1 MRHRLHPGVGAAL
14 ILGLGLGAPG
24 CAEAPA
30 GAPAPAPVAVAV
42 SYPVEREV
50 ADYAD
55 FPARVAAV
63 QSVQVRAHVWGYL
76 DKINFKEGAL
86 VKKGDVLFEIDPRMY
101 RADLE
106 RATGTVAQYEAHVH
120 RLERDH
126 ERVKNLIAR
135 GAVSREEYD
144 RIEGDYREA
153 VASLHVAEA
162 NRDLAALNLEYTKVT
177 APVGGR
183 ISRYLVTMGNLI
195 QSGDQGGGTVLT
207 TIVSVDP
214 MYAYFDVDELTVLRA
229 RQLTREGKAASA
241 RETVV
246 PVSLALANEEG
257 FPHRGTI
264 NFVDNQINA
273 KTGTQSFRGVF
284 PNKDEALTAGF
295 FARVRLPIALPH
307 RALLVTDRA
316 LDNDQGQKILY
327 VLNDKD
333 EVVSRPVR
341 VGALHDGLRAI
352 EDGLKPGERVI
363 VNGLLQ
369 VRPGMTVQPKLVDM
383 PNPGIRGRTAR
394 LGDQGNAGARGEGHA
409 LTAGSPRKD
418 HEG

>member
-1 MRHRLHPGVGAAL
+1 
-14 ILGLGLGAPG
+14 
-24 CAEAPA
+24 
-30 GAPAPAPVAVAV
+30 
-42 SYPVEREV
+42 VEREV
-50 ADYAD
+50 VDYAD
-55 FPARVAAV
+55 FSARVAAV

-76 DKINFKEGAL
+76 DKIHFKEGTL
-86 VKKGDVLFEIDPRMY
+86 VKKDDVLFEIDPRMY

-106 RATGTVAQYEAHVH
+106 RAKGSVDQIEAHQR
-120 RLERDH
+120 RLERDYD
-126 ERVKNLIAR
+126 RARNLMAR

-144 RIEGDYREA
+144 RIEGDYREG
-153 VASLHVAEA
+153 VANLHIAES
-162 NRDLAALNLEYTKVT
+162 NRDLAALNLDYTKVT

-183 ISRYLVTMGNLI
+183 ISRYLVTVGNLI
-195 QSGDQGGGTVLT
+195 QSGDQGGGTLLT

-214 MYAYFDVDELTVLRA
+214 IYAYFDVDELTVLRA

-241 RETVV
+241 RETEV

-284 PNKDEALTAGF
+284 PNKDEGLTAGF
-295 FARVRLPIALPH
+295 FARVRMPIASPH

-333 EVVSRPVR
+333 EVISREVR
-341 VGALHDGLRAI
+341 VGALHDGMRAI
-352 EDGLKPGERVI
+352 EDGLRPGERVI

-383 PNPGIRGRTAR
+383 PSPAIGRRTAR
-394 LGDQGNAGARGEGHA
+394 LGNPRDAGAHSEGHA
-409 LTAGSPRKD
+409 LKVGNTRKD

>member
-1 MRHRLHPGVGAAL
+1 MRHRLYAGVGAAL
-14 ILGLGLGAPG
+14 ILGLGVTG

-30 GAPAPAPVAVAV
+30 NPQAPAPVAVAV
-42 SYPVEREV
+42 SYPVEGEV
-50 ADYAD
+50 TDYAD

-86 VKKGDVLFEIDPRMY
+86 VNKGDVLFEIDPRMY

-106 RATGTVAQYEAHVH
+106 RARGSVSQYEAHVR
-120 RLERDH
+120 RLERDYD
-126 ERVKNLIAR
+126 RIKNLMAR
-135 GAVSREEYD
+135 AAVSREEFD

-153 VASLHVAEA
+153 VASLHVAEG
-162 NRDLAALNLEYTKVT
+162 NRDLAELNLAYTKVT
-177 APVGGR
+177 APIGGR
-183 ISRYLVTMGNLI
+183 ISRYLITMGNLV
-195 QSGDQGGGTVLT
+195 QSGDQGGGTLLT

-241 RETVV
+241 RETEV

-284 PNKDEALTAGF
+284 PNKDEGLTAGF
-295 FARVRLPIALPH
+295 FARVRMPIASPH

-333 EVVSRPVR
+333 EVISREVR
-341 VGALHDGLRAI
+341 VGALHDGMRAI
-352 EDGLKPGERVI
+352 EDGLRPGERVI

-383 PNPGIRGRTAR
+383 PSPAIGRRTAR
-394 LGDQGNAGARGEGHA
+394 LGNPRDAGAHSEGHA
-409 LTAGSPRKD
+409 LKVGNTRKD

>member
-1 MRHRLHPGVGAAL
+1 M
-14 ILGLGLGAPG
+14 
-24 CAEAPA
+24 
-30 GAPAPAPVAVAV
+30 
-42 SYPVEREV
+42 EREV

-76 DKINFKEGAL
+76 DKIHFKEGAL
-86 VKKGDVLFEIDPRMY
+86 VNAGDVLFEIDPRMY

-106 RATGTVAQYEAHVH
+106 RARGSVAQYEAHVR
-120 RLERDH
+120 RLERDD
-126 ERVKNLIAR
+126 ERIRNLMAR
-135 GAVSREEYD
+135 AAVSREEYD

-183 ISRYLVTMGNLI
+183 ISRYIVTMGNLI
-195 QSGDQGGGTVLT
+195 QPGDQGGGTVLT

-214 MYAYFDVDELTVLRA
+214 MYAYFDVDELTVLCA
-229 RQLTREGKAASA
+229 RQLNREGKAASA
-241 RETVV
+241 RETEV

-295 FARVRLPIALPH
+295 FARIRLPIALPH

-341 VGALHDGLRAI
+341 VGALQNGLRAI

-383 PNPGIRGRTAR
+383 PNPAIKGPTAR
-394 LGDQGNAGARGEGHA
+394 LGDQGSAGARGAGHA
-409 LTAGSPRKD
+409 LIAGSPKD

>member
-1 MRHRLHPGVGAAL
+1 MRHRFYPGVGAAL
-14 ILGLGLGAPG
+14 IFGLILGAPG

-30 GAPAPAPVAVAV
+30 VAPAPTPVEVAV

-63 QSVQVRAHVWGYL
+63 QSVQVRADVWGYL
-76 DKINFKEGAL
+76 DKIHFKEGAL
-86 VKKGDVLFEIDPRMY
+86 VNAGDVLFEIDPRMY

-106 RATGTVAQYEAHVH
+106 RARGSVAQYEAHVR
-120 RLERDH
+120 RLECDY
-126 ERVKNLIAR
+126 ERIRNLMAR
-135 GAVSREEYD
+135 AAVSREEYD

-162 NRDLAALNLEYTKVT
+162 NRDLAALNLEYTKVI

-183 ISRYLVTMGNLI
+183 ISRYIVTMGNLI
-195 QSGDQGGGTVLT
+195 QPGDQGGGTVLT

-214 MYAYFDVDELTVLRA
+214 MYAYFDVDELTVLCA
-229 RQLTREGKAASA
+229 RQLNREGKAASA
-241 RETVV
+241 RETEV

-295 FARVRLPIALPH
+295 FARIRLPIALPH

-341 VGALHDGLRAI
+341 VGALQNGLRAI

-383 PNPGIRGRTAR
+383 PNPAIKGPTAR
-394 LGDQGNAGARGEGHA
+394 LGDQGSAGPRCGPRLDRRESEG
-409 LTAGSPRKD
+409 S
-418 HEG
+418 

>member
-1 MRHRLHPGVGAAL
+1 MRHRLHPGVGAML
-14 ILGLGLGAPG
+14 ILGLGLGASG

-30 GAPAPAPVAVAV
+30 GAPAPAPVVVAV

-76 DKINFKEGAL
+76 DKIHFKEGAL
-86 VKKGDVLFEIDPRMY
+86 INKGDVLFEIDPRMY

-106 RATGTVAQYEAHVH
+106 RAKGTVAQYEAQMR
-120 RLERDH
+120 RLEHDF
-126 ERVKNLIAR
+126 ERVRNLKAR
-135 GAVSREEYD
+135 AAVSQEEYD
-144 RIEGDYREA
+144 RIEGDYRAA
-153 VASLHVAEA
+153 VANLHVAEA
-162 NRDLAALNLEYTKVT
+162 NRDLAALNLEYTKVK

-183 ISRYLVTMGNLI
+183 ISRYLVTVGNLI

-229 RQLTREGKAASA
+229 RQLNREGKAASA
-241 RETVV
+241 RETEV

-273 KTGTQSFRGVF
+273 KTGTLSFRGVF

-295 FARVRLPIALPH
+295 FGRVRVPIASPH

-341 VGALHDGLRAI
+341 VGALHDGLRAV

-383 PNPGIRGRTAR
+383 PNHVIRSRTAR
-394 LGDQGNAGARGEGHA
+394 LGEQGGTRGEGHA
-409 LTAGSPRKD
+409 LTAGGPRKD
-418 HEG
+418 HDR

>member
-1 MRHRLHPGVGAAL
+1 MRHRLYAGVGAAL
-14 ILGLGLGAPG
+14 ILGLGVTG

-30 GAPAPAPVAVAV
+30 NPQAPAPVAVAV

-50 ADYAD
+50 TDYAD

-86 VKKGDVLFEIDPRMY
+86 VNKGDVLFEIDPRMY

-106 RATGTVAQYEAHVH
+106 RAKGSVSQFEAHVR
-120 RLERDH
+120 RLERDYD
-126 ERVKNLIAR
+126 RIKNLMAR
-135 GAVSREEYD
+135 AAVSREEFD

-153 VASLHVAEA
+153 VASLHVAEG
-162 NRDLAALNLEYTKVT
+162 NRDLAELNLAYTKVT
-177 APVGGR
+177 APIGGR
-183 ISRYLVTMGNLI
+183 ISRYLITMGNLV
-195 QSGDQGGGTVLT
+195 QSGDQGGGSLLT

-246 PVSLALANEEG
+246 PVSLALANEAG

-284 PNKDEALTAGF
+284 PNKDEGLTAGF
-295 FARVRLPIALPH
+295 FARVRMPVSLSH

-333 EVVSRPVR
+333 EVVSRAVR
-341 VGALHDGLRAI
+341 VGSLHDGLRAI
-352 EDGLKPGERVI
+352 EDGLKPRERVI

-383 PNPGIRGRTAR
+383 PSSAIRSRTAR
-394 LGDQGNAGARGEGHA
+394 VGDQGGPHGEGHA
-409 LTAGSPRKD
+409 LTAGSPQKD
-418 HEG
+418 HAG

>member
-1 MRHRLHPGVGAAL
+1 MRHRLQPGVGPAL
-14 ILGLGLGAPG
+14 IVGLVLGAPG
-24 CAEAPA
+24 CAQAPA

-42 SYPVEREV
+42 SYPLEREV
-50 ADYAD
+50 ADFAD

-86 VKKGDVLFEIDPRMY
+86 VNKGDVLFEIEPRMY

-106 RATGTVAQYEAHVH
+106 RA
-120 RLERDH
+120 
-126 ERVKNLIAR
+126 R
-135 GAVSREEYD
+135 GAVAQNEAYLRRFERDYERIRNLRARAAVSQEEYD
-144 RIEGDYREA
+144 RVEGDSRAA
-153 VASLHVAEA
+153 VANLHVAEA
-162 NRDLAALNLEYTKVT
+162 NRELAALNLEYAKVT

-183 ISRYLVTMGNLI
+183 ISRYLVTVGNLI

-229 RQLTREGKAASA
+229 RQLNREGKAASA
-241 RETVV
+241 RDEV

-284 PNKDEALTAGF
+284 PNKDEGLTAGF
-295 FARVRLPIALPH
+295 FARVRVPISLPH

-316 LDNDQGQKILY
+316 MENDQGQKVLY

-363 VNGLLQ
+363 VNGLLR

-383 PNPGIRGRTAR
+383 PNSAIGSRTAR
-394 LGDQGNAGARGEGHA
+394 LGDQGGARGEGHA

-418 HEG
+418 HDG

>member
-1 MRHRLHPGVGAAL
+1 MRHRLHLGVGAAL
-14 ILGLGLGAPG
+14 ILGLGAPG

-30 GAPAPAPVAVAV
+30 SAPAPAPVAVAV
-42 SYPVEREV
+42 SYPVEQEV

-55 FPARVAAV
+55 FPARVTAV
-63 QSVQVRAHVWGYL
+63 QSVEVRAHVWGYL
-76 DKINFKEGAL
+76 DKIHFKEGVL
-86 VKKGDVLFEIDPRMY
+86 VNKGDVLFDIDPRMY

-106 RATGTVAQYEAHVH
+106 RAKGAVAQYEAQMR
-120 RLERDH
+120 RLGHDYERG
-126 ERVKNLIAR
+126 RNLKAR
-135 GAVSREEYD
+135 AAVSQEEYD
-144 RIEGDYREA
+144 RIEGDYRAA
-153 VASLHVAEA
+153 VANHHVAEA
-162 NRDLAALNLEYTKVT
+162 NSDLAELNLEYTKVT

-183 ISRYLVTMGNLI
+183 ISRHLLTVGNLI

-214 MYAYFDVDELTVLRA
+214 IYAYFDVDELTVLRA
-229 RQLTREGKAASA
+229 RQLNREGKAAST
-241 RETVV
+241 RDEV
-246 PVSLALANEEG
+246 PVSLALANEDG

-264 NFVDNQINA
+264 NFVDNQIHT
-273 KTGTQSFRGVF
+273 KTGTLSFRGVF

-295 FARVRLPIALPH
+295 FARIRVPMSLPH

-333 EVVSRPVR
+333 EVISRPVR

-363 VNGLLQ
+363 VNGLLK
-369 VRPGMTVQPKLVDM
+369 VRPGATVQPKLVEM
-383 PNPGIRGRTAR
+383 PKPPNASRTAR
-394 LGDQGNAGARGEGHA
+394 LGNQDGARGEGHA
-409 LTAGSPRKD
+409 LTGGRPRKD
-418 HEG
+418 HDG

>member
-14 ILGLGLGAPG
+14 ILGLGFGAPG

-30 GAPAPAPVAVAV
+30 SAPAPAPVAVAV
-42 SYPVEREV
+42 SYPVEQEV

-55 FPARVAAV
+55 FPARVTAV
-63 QSVQVRAHVWGYL
+63 QSVEVRAHVWGYL
-76 DKINFKEGAL
+76 DKIHFKEGVL
-86 VKKGDVLFEIDPRMY
+86 VNKGDVLFEIDPRMY

-126 ERVKNLIAR
+126 ERVRNLIAR

-183 ISRYLVTMGNLI
+183 ISRYLVTVGNLI

-207 TIVSVDP
+207 TIVSVEP
-214 MYAYFDVDELTVLRA
+214 MYAYFDVDETTVLHA

-241 RETVV
+241 RETEV

-295 FARVRLPIALPH
+295 FARIRVPMSLPH

-316 LDNDQGQKILY
+316 VENDQGQKILY

-363 VNGLLQ
+363 VNGLLR

-383 PNPGIRGRTAR
+383 PNPTIGSQTAR
-394 LGDQGNAGARGEGHA
+394 LGDQGGARGDGHA

-418 HEG
+418 HDG

>member
-1 MRHRLHPGVGAAL
+1 MRHRLYAGVGAAL
-14 ILGLGLGAPG
+14 ILGLGVTG

-30 GAPAPAPVAVAV
+30 NPQAPAPVAVAV

-50 ADYAD
+50 TDYAD

-86 VKKGDVLFEIDPRMY
+86 VNKGDVLFEIDPRMY

-106 RATGTVAQYEAHVH
+106 RAKGSVSQFEAHVR
-120 RLERDH
+120 RLERDYD
-126 ERVKNLIAR
+126 RIKNLMAR
-135 GAVSREEYD
+135 AAVSREEFD

-153 VASLHVAEA
+153 VASLHVAQG
-162 NRDLAALNLEYTKVT
+162 NCDLAELNLEYTKVT

-183 ISRYLVTMGNLI
+183 ISRYLVTAGNLV
-195 QSGDQGGGTVLT
+195 QSGDQGGGTLLT

-214 MYAYFDVDELTVLRA
+214 IYAYFDVDELTVLRA
-229 RQLTREGKAASA
+229 RQLNREGKAASA

-246 PVSLALANEEG
+246 LVSLALANEEG

-295 FARVRLPIALPH
+295 FARVRMPISLPH

-316 LDNDQGQKILY
+316 LDNDQGQKIVY

-341 VGALHDGLRAI
+341 VGALQDGLRAI
-352 EDGLKPGERVI
+352 EEGLKSGERVI

-369 VRPGMTVQPKLVDM
+369 VRPGMIVQPKLVDM
-383 PNPGIRGRTAR
+383 PDPGIRGRTAR